1 MSNCNKKTNCSD
13 CVEIV
18 KGVKGSR
25 GKGGTPGVPGADGI
39 DGAVGPQGIPGTP
52 GAPGAPG
59 IDGAAGAVGPQGP
72 PGSGSSIMDTNW
84 KNLDGFSH
92 YSGAPKPQVR
102 RIGNTLHFR
111 GVATVPLSI
120 LPTSTTAISLLSLNG
135 YDDKYYNNTFVGANG
150 CSIPVSSGT
159 ITTGQVLFNLGL
171 SCIPISITAAGNLL
185 DGTYVKKNV
194 IATREII
201 LPDGVESM
209 SYSCVV
215 SVGFTPN
222 KNLFIST
229 MQALEKS
236 DGTAVN
242 NLIKKSP
249 LHLITSYA
257 SNTAGSV
264 TEKIPVYKIIDAATD
279 FNVHGA
285 NTSNVP
291 NILQNFTH
299 ASLQHQFN
307 IDLGMPKTIGGLQV
321 QLDGLMAFL
330 EPCNTETN
338 LGTIC

>member
-25 GKGGTPGVPGADGI
+25 GKGGTPGVPGADGV
-39 DGAVGPQGIPGTP
+39 DGAVGPQGPQGAQGTP
-52 GAPGAPG
+52 GTNGINGAT
-59 IDGAAGAVGPQGP
+59 GAVGPQGP

-92 YSGAPKPQVR
+92 YQGAPKPQVR

-111 GVATVPLSI
+111 GVATVPLSAT
-120 LPTSTTAISLLSLNG
+120 PTGAVIQLLSLNG
-135 YDDKYYNNTFVGANG
+135 YDNQYYNNTFVGLNG
-150 CSIPVSSGT
+150 CSVPVSSGT
-159 ITTGQVLFNLGL
+159 ITTGQVLFNLGN
-171 SCIPISITAAGNLL
+171 SCIPISITAAANQL

-194 IATREII
+194 IATREIL

-236 DGTAVN
+236 DATAVN
-242 NLIKKSP
+242 NLIRKSP

-257 SNTAGSV
+257 SISASSFTPS
-264 TEKIPVYKIIDAATD
+264 
-279 FNVHGA
+279 
-285 NTSNVP
+285 
-291 NILQNFTH
+291 IL
-299 ASLQHQFN
+299 
-307 IDLGMPKTIGGLQV
+307 
-321 QLDGLMAFL
+321 
-330 EPCNTETN
+330 
-338 LGTIC
+338 